1 MALPIDYVPNAIAAI
16 GALGTAAYG
25 LVDSS
30 KAVRGG
36 ASNHGFS
43 FIQTALQP
51 FKAALDK
58 LGAGVADKTLRANWL
73 NGVAKADQKAAA
85 KALVRLGLGADV
97 AGALATGTNISVA
110 ALSAAAQKIDDG
122 TPLTQADMNIL
133 AQFDARLSAILDAAY
148 ERADQQYRNAAKLWS
163 CAVAVLLSLVA
174 GWMIVGWPQFWPDG
188 VVEAILIGL
197 VATPLAP
204 VAKDLAS
211 SLQAAA
217 AAVTAVRQ

>member
-1 MALPIDYVPNAIAAI
+1 MALPISEITSAIAAI

-25 LVDSS
+25 LVDGS

-36 ASNHGFS
+36 ASNLGYA
-43 FIQTALQP
+43 FIETAMQP
-51 FKAALDK
+51 FQPALAK
-58 LGAGVADKTLRANWL
+58 LGTGVAERTLRANWL

-85 KALVRLGLGADV
+85 KALIRLGLDASV
-97 AGALATGTNISVA
+97 APALATGTNISKE
-110 ALSAAAQKIDDG
+110 ALTAAAQKIDNG
-122 TPLTQADMNIL
+122 TALTPADMNIL

-148 ERADQQYRNAAKLWS
+148 ERADQQYRNSAKLCS
-163 CAVAVLLSLVA
+163 CAVAVVLSLVA
-174 GWMIVGWPQFWPDG
+174 GVMVIGWSNFWPDG
-188 VVEAILIGL
+188 FFEAILIGL

-217 AAVTAVRQ
+217 AAVTAVRR

>member
-1 MALPIDYVPNAIAAI
+1 MVGPIPDIPNAIAAI

-25 LVDSS
+25 LVDGS
-30 KAVRGG
+30 KAIRGG

-43 FIQTALQP
+43 YIDAAMQP
-51 FKAALDK
+51 FRAALDK
-58 LGAGVADKTLRANWL
+58 LGEGVADRTLRANWL
-73 NGVAKADQKAAA
+73 NGVATADQKAAA

-97 AGALATGTNISVA
+97 ADRLAVGTNINA
-110 ALSAAAQKIDDG
+110 TALGVAAQKIDTG
-122 TPLTQADMNIL
+122 VPLLQPDMNIL

-163 CAVAVLLSLVA
+163 CAVAVVLALAA
-174 GWMIVGWPQFWPDG
+174 GWMIQGAAFG
-188 VVEAILIGL
+188 VAGAAEAILVGL

-211 SLQAAA
+211 TLQAAA